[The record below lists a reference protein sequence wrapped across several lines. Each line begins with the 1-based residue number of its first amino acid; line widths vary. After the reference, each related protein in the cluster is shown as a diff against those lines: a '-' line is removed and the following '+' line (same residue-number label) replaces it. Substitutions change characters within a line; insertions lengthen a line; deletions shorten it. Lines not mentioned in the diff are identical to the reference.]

1 MDFEHYNGLLINRQY
16 ESEEERAIL
25 EQLRDEA
32 YHEAMLELI
41 YEENQ

>member
-1 MDFEHYNGLLINRQY
+1 MDFEYYMELLINRQY

-32 YHEAMLELI
+32 YYEAMWELM
-41 YEENQ
+41 YEEN